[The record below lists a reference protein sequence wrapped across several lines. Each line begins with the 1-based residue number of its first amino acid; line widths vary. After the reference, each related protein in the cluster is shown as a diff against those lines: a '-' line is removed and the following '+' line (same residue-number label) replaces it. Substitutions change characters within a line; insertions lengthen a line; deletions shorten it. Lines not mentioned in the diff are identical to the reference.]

1 MPPTL
6 SFLTLFYYLEI
17 KGFDFNSA
25 TAPPL
30 WSGIHLADHTRVMAH
45 NFGRAAASARLI
57 STLRGS
63 RKSSMESS
71 TVPSPAR
78 DERSC
83 LATLEGSS
91 IEGNGPHNP
100 CEDLRVME
108 ANKDGVPEDLAGAR
122 WGGAPAEDA
131 IQISGQFIIRWKFY
145 YWEHDNFIIVHIV
158 FYWKRIATYN
168 VEKIFFVFINMVVL
182 CLSR

>member
-1 MPPTL
+1 
-6 SFLTLFYYLEI
+6 
-17 KGFDFNSA
+17 
-25 TAPPL
+25 
-30 WSGIHLADHTRVMAH
+30 
-45 NFGRAAASARLI
+45 
-57 STLRGS
+57 
-63 RKSSMESS
+63 MESS

-122 WGGAPAEDA
+122 
-131 IQISGQFIIRWKFY
+131 
-145 YWEHDNFIIVHIV
+145 
-158 FYWKRIATYN
+158 
-168 VEKIFFVFINMVVL
+168 
-182 CLSR
+182 